1 MRIDGREND
10 EMRPVKIV
18 KDFLKYAE
26 GSVLIEV
33 GDTRVIC
40 SASVEDKV
48 PQFLKGT
55 GRGWITAEYQML
67 PRSTEYRLLRESY
80 TGRPS
85 GRSFEIQRMIGRSL
99 RSVVN
104 TGRLGERTVWID
116 CDVLQADGGT
126 RTASVTGGYIA
137 LVLALDN
144 LKTKGLLHSVP
155 LVEQVAAISIG
166 LIGGEV
172 MLDLTYSEDSTAMV
186 DFNAVKN
193 SSGQFI
199 ELQGTGEETPF
210 TQDQMMVM
218 LEYADKGIARLLDIQ
233 NEVLGDV
240 VKDLRRPKVT

>member
-10 EMRPVKIV
+10 EMRPVNIV
-18 KDFLKYAE
+18 TNYLKYAE

-33 GDTRVIC
+33 GDTRLIC
-40 SASVEDKV
+40 AASVEEKV

-67 PRSTEYRLLRESY
+67 PRSTENRLLRESY

-104 TGRLGERTVWID
+104 TGKIGERTVWID

-144 LKTKGLLHSVP
+144 LRKKGLLRSSP
-155 LVEQVAAISIG
+155 LIEQVAAISVG

-186 DFNAVKN
+186 DFNTAKN

-199 ELQGTGEETPF
+199 ELQGTGEESPF
-210 TQDQMMVM
+210 TGEQMMKM
-218 LEYADKGIARLLDIQ
+218 LEFADKGIRELFAIQ

-240 VKDLRRPKVT
+240 VGELRSEIKR